1 VAEEHRID
9 VRARQEPLRAR
20 YREDPREAGI
30 TDGARTV
37 GGAHLDPV
45 HGRVR
50 PGSVDHGID
59 WDFGIHRAVGGDH
72 DLPNPGD
79 ILCAAVASCLDS
91 TLRMIADRLG
101 VTLTSLEVDVRADV
115 DVRGTLVV
123 DRAVPVGFQNM
134 RCNVDIA
141 AADGTDPKTVEKLVR
156 AAEHSCVCLQTVRSG
171 VPVETIVTGP
181 DHMEGRAPGSG
192 GLETVV
198 PPR

>member
-79 ILCAAVASCLDS
+79 IL
-91 TLRMIADRLG
+91 
-101 VTLTSLEVDVRADV
+101 
-115 DVRGTLVV
+115 
-123 DRAVPVGFQNM
+123 PVGFQKM

-141 AADGTDPKTVEKLVR
+141 ATDGTDPKTVEKLVR
-156 AAEHSCVCLQTVRSG
+156 AAEHSRVCLQTIRSG
-171 VPVETIVTGP
+171 VPVETVVTG
-181 DHMEGRAPGSG
+181 A
-192 GLETVV
+192 
-198 PPR
+198 